1 MNKFL
6 FAVAIAGVSIAS
18 ASSVFAGSKYTIDNV
33 EYDGYWKDHKF
44 YLTDWSGY
52 FMFYMDAIVEKS
64 SKQVSSKE
72 TVCSLDKK
80 AIYEIEGILSQAQV
94 TSVCLSSEVIAR
106 LALLVQSLNKYEQ
119 KEKFDFV
126 DIDKVKQ
133 VEKAKFVPIENKVI
147 VKTKTIYKDWVLYL
161 PNRLQNS
168 WGK

>member
-6 FAVAIAGVSIAS
+6 FAVAIAGVSIVS
-18 ASSVFAGSKYTIDNV
+18 VSSVFAGSKYTVDNV

-52 FMFYMDAIVEKS
+52 FMFYMGAIVEKS

-72 TVCSLDKK
+72 TICSLDKK

-94 TSVCLSSEVIAR
+94 TSVCSSSEVIAR
-106 LALLVQSLNKYEQ
+106 LAVLVQSLNKYEQ

-126 DIDKVKQ
+126 DTDKVKQ
-133 VEKAKFVPIENKVI
+133 VEKAKFVPIETRTKWRSKVE
-147 VKTKTIYKDWVLYL
+147 YRL
-161 PNRLQNS
+161 PVTGSSR
-168 WGK
+168 